1 MEWPLQTRGFALI
14 SEPASAEI
22 QGRINAILR
31 DRAGDLWVGGE
42 KGLYRIHGG
51 HCTKLGRA
59 HGLASD
65 SPYVQTIFEDRR
77 GTLWIGTATGLARS
91 DRGSFSMLPAAADL
105 NITALYE
112 DAAGVLWI
120 GTYDTGLARLD
131 GETFTRY
138 TEKDGFFNNGVFQIL
153 EDEQALVAKQSPGY
167 LPYQEAGPERFL
179 CWSNLTHHLLA
190 FWERGWPAER

>member
-1 MEWPLQTRGFALI
+1 MAWDNIVSAIYEDRDGTIWTGTWNGLSKREGSHLI
-14 SEPASAEI
+14 PEPSSAAI

-51 HCTKLGRA
+51 HCTTVGRA
-59 HGLASD
+59 DGLASD
-65 SPYVQTIFEDRR
+65 SPYVQTIFEDHR
-77 GTLWIGTATGLARS
+77 GTLWIGTASGLARS
-91 DRGSFSMLPAAADL
+91 DPGRFSMLPAAADL
-105 NITALYE
+105 NITALHE

-138 TEKDGFFNNGVFQIL
+138 TEKDGLFNNGVFQIL
-153 EDEQALVAKQSPGY
+153 EDDRASCG
-167 LPYQEAGPERFL
+167 
-179 CWSNLTHHLLA
+179 
-190 FWERGWPAER
+190 